1 VSGCKFRIFA
11 LFLEPADNVVGNV
24 IPDTT
29 EADEDAEL
37 EAIVGTVPVL
47 ELVRD

>member
-1 VSGCKFRIFA
+1 MSGCKFRIFA
-11 LFLEPADNVVGNV
+11 FFLELSDNVVGNV

-37 EAIVGTVPVL
+37 EAIVGSVPEL